1 MDKFKSGYIYAR
13 AMHTSIF
20 CSLLYPCFFQ
30 EDGIFMAR
38 FLHQVSVSPKA
49 SRNHWIL
56 AFFWIVGLL
65 TGILAVYLSGPS
77 LSLLMRRTLD
87 CSVSIARLLSAAFLP
102 FILSALAVFLLARSL
117 IFPIAFAKGF
127 CVGYVSLGIVYTFGL
142 SGLLF
147 CYLLC
152 FTDLL
157 VLPLLWLFWLQCLNE
172 SKISVF
178 GVFLTI
184 SVLVFL
190 IGSID
195 YRLISPFLADLIN
208 L

>member
-1 MDKFKSGYIYAR
+1 MVKSKEGI
-13 AMHTSIF
+13 AMPVPCTLPFIRTSV
-20 CSLLYPCFFQ
+20 SVSGFQ

-102 FILSALAVFLLARSL
+102 FILSSVQFLLL
-117 IFPIAFAKGF
+117 ILFPLYLIKIISTK
-127 CVGYVSLGIVYTFGL
+127 CYCSHNQY
-142 SGLLF
+142 LLF
-147 CYLLC
+147 AFHILILC
-152 FTDLL
+152 
-157 VLPLLWLFWLQCLNE
+157 
-172 SKISVF
+172 
-178 GVFLTI
+178 
-184 SVLVFL
+184 
-190 IGSID
+190 
-195 YRLISPFLADLIN
+195 
-208 L
+208 